1 MAWVWLFYMHSVCAR
16 APYLLVNNKARNNIP
31 YYIQCGS
38 FFPCSVF
45 SAFQIKRTIN
55 ICIFLKI
62 EYFLEM
68 GKRNWKKRSKNVAK
82 LYKYRSSV
90 CEITVSTGGLYVNQA
105 PDSSYHSDKQLQSWP
120 SVRAAPDSKWLS
132 YIRFGKLKCSSASIW
147 FQNLFLW
154 SVKTN
159 RHSFIIWAIHFISGK
174 TNIELLWISL
184 YFVLILILINMKMF
198 LTV

>member
-1 MAWVWLFYMHSVCAR
+1 MYVCIWNDRIKIHGICPHQKQTDLKLIAQKWQKCIHGRIYSKLLLLARKMAWVWLFYMHSVCAR

-147 FQNLFLW
+147 FD
-154 SVKTN
+154 
-159 RHSFIIWAIHFISGK
+159 
-174 TNIELLWISL
+174 
-184 YFVLILILINMKMF
+184 
-198 LTV
+198 LTK